1 MKQCYTLWVFTFFL
15 GMLNFNAQEAFR
27 KDSIHL
33 FQWDNYNNDWRHN
46 TREYLSYDNG
56 GVKETNFRR
65 QFLTGANWVNYY
77 QFNKTYTSENQLE
90 SNIQQNWNIPNSGW
104 NNKYKH
110 VYTYDDDGNEI
121 VHENSTYIN
130 ETWKIDS
137 KEVKTYVDNFL
148 NTTTILAHDTSF
160 SVFVP
165 QERTTNNYADS
176 LIDYQI
182 GEVYYRDFAVWEN
195 DEKIDYTYNS
205 DRQLTDVEYY
215 GYNSSTGEF
224 SSAPYKKTANKY
236 TPEGLIAESVTQL
249 WFTSEYRNVD
259 RWLYSYV
266 NGNQTEF
273 IIQEWNSSADVW
285 ENKYRH
291 LKTYDA
297 NDNEI
302 EFIYQSWNTD
312 ATPNDWRGF
321 LRIVTYWS
329 LPEVLSSNQFHE
341 KPRLLIYPNPASEF
355 LNINSDEAVNSVTLF
370 NLQGKQIMFQKNQTT
385 LNVSQLESGMYIAKI
400 DCGNHVEAKKVLI
413 KN

>member
-15 GMLNFNAQEAFR
+15 GILNFNAQSDFR

-33 FQWDNYNNDWRHN
+33 FQWDNYNDNWRHN
-46 TREYLSYDNG
+46 TKEFLTYDNG
-56 GVKETNFRR
+56 GIKETNFRR
-65 QFLTGANWVNYY
+65 QFLTGTNWVNYY
-77 QFNKTYTSENQLE
+77 QFNKTYTADNQLE
-90 SNIQQNWNIPNSGW
+90 SNIQQNWNSPNSGW
-104 NNKYKH
+104 NDKYKH
-110 VYTYDDDGNEI
+110 VYIYDDDGNEI
-121 VHENSTYIN
+121 VHENSSYIN
-130 ETWKIDS
+130 ETWKINS

-148 NTTTILAHDTSF
+148 NTTTILAHDTSL

-176 LIDYQI
+176 LVDYQI
-182 GEVYYRDFAVWEN
+182 GEIYYRDVAVWEN
-195 DEKIDYTYNS
+195 DEKIDYTYNM

-224 SSAPYKKTANKY
+224 SSAPYKKIENKY
-236 TPEGLIAESVTQL
+236 TAEGLIAESVTQL

-329 LPEVLSSNQFHE
+329 LPEVLSSNEFHE
-341 KPRLLIYPNPASEF
+341 KPTFLIYPNPTSEY
-355 LNINSDEAVNSVTLF
+355 LKITSNEAINQIQLYDL
-370 NLQGKQIMFQKNQTT
+370 LGKQVLKTNKNQVDVRA
-385 LNVSQLESGMYIAKI
+385 LPSGLYLAKI
-400 DCGNHVEAKKVLI
+400 EYGSDTITKKVI
-413 KN
+413 IN

>member
-15 GMLNFNAQEAFR
+15 GILNFNAQSDFR

-33 FQWDNYNNDWRHN
+33 FQWDNYNDNWRHN
-46 TREYLSYDNG
+46 TKEFLTYDNG
-56 GVKETNFRR
+56 GIKETNFRR
-65 QFLTGANWVNYY
+65 QFLTGTNWVNYY
-77 QFNKTYTSENQLE
+77 QFNKTYTADNQLE
-90 SNIQQNWNIPNSGW
+90 SNIQQNWNSPNSGW
-104 NNKYKH
+104 NDKYKH

-121 VHENSTYIN
+121 VHENSSYIN
-130 ETWKIDS
+130 ETWKINS

-148 NTTTILAHDTSF
+148 NTTTILAHDTSL

-176 LIDYQI
+176 LVDYQI
-182 GEVYYRDFAVWEN
+182 GEIYYRDVAVWEN
-195 DEKIDYTYNS
+195 DEKIDYTYNM

-224 SSAPYKKTANKY
+224 SSAPYKKIENNYTA
-236 TPEGLIAESVTQL
+236 EGLIAESVTQL
-249 WFTSEYRNVD
+249 WFTSEYRNLD

-329 LPEVLSSNQFHE
+329 LPEVLSSNEFHE
-341 KPRLLIYPNPASEF
+341 KPTFLIYPNPTSEY
-355 LNINSDEAVNSVTLF
+355 LKINSNEAINQIQLYD
-370 NLQGKQIMFQKNQTT
+370 LLGKQVLKTNKNQVDVRA
-385 LNVSQLESGMYIAKI
+385 LPSGLYLAKI
-400 DCGNHVEAKKVLI
+400 EYGSDSITKKVI
-413 KN
+413 IN